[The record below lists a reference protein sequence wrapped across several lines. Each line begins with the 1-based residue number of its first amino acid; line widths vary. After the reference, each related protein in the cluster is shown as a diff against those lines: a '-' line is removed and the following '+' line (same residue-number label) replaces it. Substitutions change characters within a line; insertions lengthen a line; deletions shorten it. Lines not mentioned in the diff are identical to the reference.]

1 MDSAPPTP
9 SAEDAA
15 VGAACLSVC
24 DLVKSYR
31 LGDEDIDVLRGLS
44 LDIAAGE
51 LVAIMGPSGAGKTTL
66 LNCISGIDRPD
77 GGTVAING
85 KEVDFD
91 SQSARTELRRHD
103 LGMVFQFFNLVPTL
117 TVRENVTLPFMISH
131 RVGPG
136 TASRVDELLDKT
148 GLMGRAD
155 HRPHQLSGGEMQL
168 TSIARALVH
177 RPIVILADEPT
188 GNVNPNIGRSIME
201 TLRQAARSE
210 NTAVLM
216 VTHSAE
222 HAAWADRVCF
232 LKDGRIADERRHNG
246 ESENVRPIH
255 DALLALGI

>member
-1 MDSAPPTP
+1 MDSVPPT
-9 SAEDAA
+9 SSEGEAA
-15 VGAACLSVC
+15 DNTARLAIS

-31 LGDEDIDVLRGLS
+31 LGDEDIDVLRGLT

-77 GGTVAING
+77 GGSVAISG
-85 KEVDFD
+85 REIDYQ
-91 SQSARTELRRHD
+91 SQSARTQLRRHD

-117 TVRENVTLPFMISH
+117 TVRENITLPFMIS
-131 RVGPG
+131 RNVGPG
-136 TASRVDELLDKT
+136 TDTRVEELLEKT
-148 GLMGRAD
+148 GLTGRAD
-155 HRPHQLSGGEMQL
+155 HLPHQLSGGEMQL

-177 RPIVILADEPT
+177 RPTALLADEPT

-201 TLRQAARSE
+201 TLRQAAKSE
-210 NTAVLM
+210 DTAVLM

-232 LKDGRIADERRHNG
+232 LKDGRVADEIRHLG
-246 ESENVRPIH
+246 ASDDVRPIH